1 MVYDTSTLPATATL
15 DGQALSVTTSSAGK
29 VVLRASGGDA
39 NGLQIVL
46 GTDKSI
52 NTTIRYGQSMADQ
65 LKIYGDKLLGASG
78 VIARRETELSKNLLG
93 FETDLENIETK
104 AAALTERYNIR
115 FGRMEAVI
123 TSLNKT
129 GEYMQSLMDAWN
141 ADR

>member
-1 MVYDTSTLPATATL
+1 M
-15 DGQALSVTTSSAGK
+15 
-29 VVLRASGGDA
+29 
-39 NGLQIVL
+39 
-46 GTDKSI
+46 SI
-52 NTTIRYGQSMADQ
+52 FTY
-65 LKIYGDKLLGASG
+65 
-78 VIARRETELSKNLLG
+78 KNLYNAYLECRKNKRKTASALE